1 VSIRPGED
9 TQEVRLLIR
18 IGLAVV
24 ANAVALLIAAA
35 VLDGVRLDT
44 SGFVLAVII
53 FSIASLVLTPLVT
66 WIVVRRVRAL
76 LGVVGLVATFVV
88 LLVTDLLSDGFSI
101 EGALDWVL
109 AVVIVWIANLVFE
122 LASGPLTRRLLRPG
136 PA

>member
-1 VSIRPGED
+1 M
-9 TQEVRLLIR
+9 RLLIR
-18 IGLAVV
+18 IALAVV

-44 SGFVLAVII
+44 SGFVVAVVV

-122 LASGPLTRRLLRPG
+122 LASGPLTRRLLRRG